1 MFCNIV
7 DKEIDDLLKYP
18 MKDYG
23 SKERQTLMELSKR
36 PNIIWKP
43 ADEGGGLVLM
53 DKSDYVSEVK
63 SQLLDD

>member
-1 MFCNIV
+1 
-7 DKEIDDLLKYP
+7 
-18 MKDYG
+18 
-23 SKERQTLMELSKR
+23 MELSKW
-36 PNIIWKP
+36 PNVIWKP